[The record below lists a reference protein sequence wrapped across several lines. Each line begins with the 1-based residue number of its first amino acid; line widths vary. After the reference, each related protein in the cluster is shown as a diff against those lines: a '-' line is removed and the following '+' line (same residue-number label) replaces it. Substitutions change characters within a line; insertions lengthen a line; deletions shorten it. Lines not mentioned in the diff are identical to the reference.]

1 MAPKRPAIVESP
13 STRSAILDA
22 TEQIMLEEGYAAV
35 SSRKVAL
42 KAGLKSLLLHYHFGT
57 MDDLFVAVFQRMED
71 RYDERFARAVASDH
85 PIREL
90 WKLNIDAASTSLILE
105 FKALATHRKA
115 VRQLISRS
123 ARRDRT
129 LHAAALTRIM
139 ERGGGASE
147 EFPPIVLAVL
157 ISSLARTL
165 VTEQALDVSEGHAET
180 LAFIERHLSRLEGP
194 GGRASPPPAISA
206 DDRA

>member
-1 MAPKRPAIVESP
+1 MALKRQAIVEST
-13 STRSAILDA
+13 STRGAILDA

-42 KAGLKSLLLHYHFGT
+42 KAGLKSQLLHYHFGS

-115 VRQLISRS
+115 VRQMISRS

-129 LHAAALTRIM
+129 MHAAALTRIM
-139 ERGGGASE
+139 ERGGGGSE
-147 EFPPIVLAVL
+147 GLPPIVLAVL

-165 VTEQALDVSEGHAET
+165 VTEQALEVSEGHAET
-180 LAFIERHLSRLEGP
+180 LAFIEQHLRRLEGP
-194 GGRASPPPAISA
+194 RGRAPELPLGSS
-206 DDRA
+206 DDLP